1 MSLSFYLYNDDE
13 EILSL
18 DISHNAGEM
27 AEEIGIY
34 KFLWH
39 PEKNGIKKASQ
50 LIPILQKAIEEIGKR
65 EDFCCTFEKFVT
77 KIFIACIKN
86 PNARIEAQR

>member
-18 DISHNAGEM
+18 DISHNVGET
-27 AEEIGIY
+27 AEKFGIYKALWRPEEIGIT
-34 KFLWH
+34 
-39 PEKNGIKKASQ
+39 KASQ
-50 LIPILQKAIEEIGKR
+50 LIPILQKAIEEIGKQ
-65 EDFCCTFEKFVT
+65 DGFYYSFENFVT

>member
-1 MSLSFYLYNDDE
+1 MSLSFYLYNGDE

-27 AEEIGIY
+27 AEEIGVY
-34 KFLWH
+34 KSLWH
-39 PEKNGIKKASQ
+39 PEKHGITKASQ
-50 LIPILQKAIEEIGKR
+50 LIPILQKAIEKIGKR

-86 PNARIEAQR
+86 PEARIEASR